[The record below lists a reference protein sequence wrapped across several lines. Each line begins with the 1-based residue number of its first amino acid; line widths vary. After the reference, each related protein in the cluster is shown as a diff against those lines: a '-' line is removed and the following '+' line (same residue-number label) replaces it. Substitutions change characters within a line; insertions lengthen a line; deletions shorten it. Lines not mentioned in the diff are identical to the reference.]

1 MALPTLTQKISDLTA
16 ASLPLAGTEII
27 QLVNGG
33 ANKKT
38 TIDNVVDRVQA
49 VNESEKGYSHIYMI
63 SNATSTTI
71 SVSGTYTKVLGTTSI
86 NVNQNFTNSTSNKS
100 IYTGTD
106 TKDFI
111 ATGLLSLTSGNN
123 KDIAVKLAKNGT
135 VLDHTLQQVTTDG
148 SGKFTNL
155 TLKDL
160 LIDLA
165 TNDYLEVFITNLT
178 DTTAI
183 TVEDLT
189 FIITPL

>member
-16 ASLPLAGTEII
+16 ASLPLAGTETI
-27 QLVNGG
+27 QLVKVG

-71 SVSGTYTKVLGTTSI
+71 SVAGTYTKVLGTTSI

-100 IYTGTD
+100 IYTGTE
-106 TKDFI
+106 TKDFV

-165 TNDYLEVFITNLT
+165 TNDYLEIFITNLT

-189 FIITPL
+189 FIITPV